1 VTPTEL
7 RIGGIAPLSSCD
19 WPGELVATVFA
30 QGCPLDCIYCHNP
43 HLLTAGE
50 GEVAWADVIAL
61 LQARRG
67 LLDGV
72 VFSGGEPTAQAALAD
87 AIREVRALGFRVALH
102 TAGPLPERLSA
113 VLPLVDWVG
122 FDVKAPFGEYE
133 RVTRVPGSGARALAS
148 LRALVASA
156 VPFEART
163 TVHPDLLDASALDRL
178 AAELAAEGVK
188 SWAVQAYRPLG
199 ARPGLAPVAF
209 LETDVP
215 ASARERFETFTFRC
229 A

>member
-1 VTPTEL
+1 MTPTRL
-7 RIGGIAPLSSCD
+7 RIGGLTPLSSCD

-30 QGCPLDCIYCHNP
+30 QGCPFDCPYCHNP
-43 HLLTAGE
+43 HLLAAGE
-50 GEVAWADVIAL
+50 GAVAWADVMAL

-72 VFSGGEPTAQAALAD
+72 VFSGGEPTAQAVLPD
-87 AIREVRALGFRVALH
+87 AIAEVRELGFRVGLH

-133 RVTRVPGSGARALAS
+133 RVTRVPGSGERALAS
-148 LRALVASA
+148 LRALVASGVA
-156 VPFEART
+156 FEART
-163 TVHPDLLDASALDRL
+163 TVHPDLLDAAALDRL
-178 AAELAAEGVK
+178 AAELAAEGVAE
-188 SWAVQAYRPLG
+188 WAVQAYRPLG
-199 ARPGLAPVAF
+199 ARPGLDAAA
-209 LETDVP
+209 LTEADVP
-215 ASARERFETFTFRC
+215 LTARKRFASFSFRC